1 MCMLH
6 TGKANVMLNVV
17 ISKLYGDDD
26 RRRLYRRMYRDYP
39 DSSLASQVQTLS
51 VLYLCGIDFRN
62 KSPHW

>member
-26 RRRLYRRMYRDYP
+26 RRRLYRRM
-39 DSSLASQVQTLS
+39 L
-51 VLYLCGIDFRN
+51 
-62 KSPHW
+62 